1 MDRYTARINLHGTT
15 QRERMV
21 NRTKANLQNK
31 VVDSLSYKTIK
42 LNGIETQLVINEGT
56 QPYYKEFESMP
67 GQEINIGDYIEWAN
81 SWWLVTTCDYD
92 DELYRN
98 GKLQQCNYLL
108 KWQNELGEII
118 ERQAVVLSAS
128 KYNDGLA
135 ESNVISLGSDKL
147 SINIPL
153 DAEALKLKKSMAKKF
168 FIDNNKE
175 DPTAYLLANTGN
187 VADTYNG
194 HGITHWIV
202 EECAY
207 TASEDDLKY
216 GVCDY
221 ISPTTPPEEDDGGK
235 NLFDVSQYTSLV
247 RYDGVDI
254 TSGHLTIEGSLI
266 YNNYD
271 YYNGGSWLTAQA
283 PLELPIGT
291 YTLSGKCKNLT
302 LGKNIFCGVR
312 FADNTSSRARTSVSD
327 YNDGWFVFSYTF
339 SVSNSTPIIGFYLQ
353 DDGGKE
359 STNICF
365 TDIQLEL
372 GNVATEYEPYKGGNK
387 TTILSNTITG
397 TISGRTDLKLGYQ
410 RTYTASLV
418 DEDGNTV
425 EWSDEFSW
433 NIVGDIEVGLTE
445 NNGTVTLLVDDEDLV
460 DEMFKLTLCHGD
472 KILDEI
478 VITIVS
484 PF

>member
-221 ISPTTPPEEDDGGK
+221 ISPTTPPEEDD
-235 NLFDVSQYTSLV
+235 
-247 RYDGVDI
+247 
-254 TSGHLTIEGSLI
+254 
-266 YNNYD
+266 
-271 YYNGGSWLTAQA
+271 
-283 PLELPIGT
+283 
-291 YTLSGKCKNLT
+291 
-302 LGKNIFCGVR
+302 
-312 FADNTSSRARTSVSD
+312 
-327 YNDGWFVFSYTF
+327 
-339 SVSNSTPIIGFYLQ
+339 
-353 DDGGKE
+353 
-359 STNICF
+359 
-365 TDIQLEL
+365 
-372 GNVATEYEPYKGGNK
+372 K
-387 TTILSNTITG
+387 TTILSSTITG
-397 TISGRTDLKLGYQ
+397 TISGNKNLKVGFA
-410 RTYTASLV
+410 RTYTANLV
-418 DEDGNTV
+418 DEDGNAV
-425 EWSDEFSW
+425 EWSDEFKW
-433 NIVGDIEVGLTE
+433 NIVGDIEVDLTE
-445 NNGTVTLLVDDEDLV
+445 NGNQVELFVDDEDLV
-460 DEMFKLTLCHGD
+460 DEKFKLALCHED
-472 KILDEI
+472 RMLDEI
-478 VITIVS
+478 VMTIVS

>member
-42 LNGIETQLVINEGT
+42 LNGVETQLAINEGT
-56 QPYYKEFESMP
+56 QSYYKEFESMP

-221 ISPTTPPEEDDGGK
+221 ISPTTPPEEDD
-235 NLFDVSQYTSLV
+235 
-247 RYDGVDI
+247 
-254 TSGHLTIEGSLI
+254 
-266 YNNYD
+266 
-271 YYNGGSWLTAQA
+271 
-283 PLELPIGT
+283 
-291 YTLSGKCKNLT
+291 
-302 LGKNIFCGVR
+302 
-312 FADNTSSRARTSVSD
+312 
-327 YNDGWFVFSYTF
+327 
-339 SVSNSTPIIGFYLQ
+339 
-353 DDGGKE
+353 
-359 STNICF
+359 
-365 TDIQLEL
+365 
-372 GNVATEYEPYKGGNK
+372 K
-387 TTILSNTITG
+387 TTILSGAITG
-397 TISGRTDLKLGYQ
+397 TISGNKNLKAGFV
-410 RTYTASLV
+410 RTYTANLV
-418 DEDGNTV
+418 DEDGNAV
-425 EWSDEFSW
+425 EWSDEFKW
-433 NIVGDIEVGLTE
+433 NIVGDIEADLTE
-445 NNGTVTLLVDDEDLV
+445 NGNQIELLVEDEGLI
-460 DEMFKLTLCHGD
+460 DETCVLQVVETEDNSVITEITLTLIGA
-472 KILDEI
+472 
-478 VITIVS
+478 
-484 PF
+484 F

>member
-42 LNGIETQLVINEGT
+42 LNGIKTQLVINEGT

-153 DAEALKLKKSMAKKF
+153 DTEALKLKKSMAKKF

-221 ISPTTPPEEDDGGK
+221 ISPTTPPENDD
-235 NLFDVSQYTSLV
+235 
-247 RYDGVDI
+247 
-254 TSGHLTIEGSLI
+254 
-266 YNNYD
+266 
-271 YYNGGSWLTAQA
+271 
-283 PLELPIGT
+283 
-291 YTLSGKCKNLT
+291 
-302 LGKNIFCGVR
+302 
-312 FADNTSSRARTSVSD
+312 
-327 YNDGWFVFSYTF
+327 
-339 SVSNSTPIIGFYLQ
+339 
-353 DDGGKE
+353 
-359 STNICF
+359 
-365 TDIQLEL
+365 
-372 GNVATEYEPYKGGNK
+372 K
-387 TTILSNTITG
+387 TTILSGAITG
-397 TISGRTDLKLGYQ
+397 TISGNKNLKVGFG
-410 RTYTASLV
+410 RIYTANLV
-418 DEDGNTV
+418 DEDGNII
-425 EWSDEFSW
+425 EWSDEFKW
-433 NIVGDIEVGLTE
+433 NIVGDIKVSLTE
-445 NNGTVTLLVDDEDLV
+445 NGNQVELLVDDEELV
-460 DEMFKLTLCHGD
+460 DSTFFLQILNGD
-472 KILDEI
+472 SVVTQVEI
-478 VITIVS
+478 TVVGT
-484 PF
+484 F

>member
-56 QPYYKEFESMP
+56 QPYYKEFESIP

-221 ISPTTPPEEDDGGK
+221 ISPTTPEEDD
-235 NLFDVSQYTSLV
+235 
-247 RYDGVDI
+247 
-254 TSGHLTIEGSLI
+254 
-266 YNNYD
+266 
-271 YYNGGSWLTAQA
+271 
-283 PLELPIGT
+283 
-291 YTLSGKCKNLT
+291 
-302 LGKNIFCGVR
+302 
-312 FADNTSSRARTSVSD
+312 
-327 YNDGWFVFSYTF
+327 
-339 SVSNSTPIIGFYLQ
+339 
-353 DDGGKE
+353 
-359 STNICF
+359 
-365 TDIQLEL
+365 
-372 GNVATEYEPYKGGNK
+372 K

-397 TISGRTDLKLGYQ
+397 TISGNKTLKIGFE
-410 RTYTASLV
+410 RTYTANLV
-418 DEDGNTV
+418 DEGDNTV
-425 EWSDEFSW
+425 EWSDDFSW
-433 NIVGDIEVGLTE
+433 VYPTQFDVVKSINGNKISLYTESDILMDTSFDLS
-445 NNGTVTLLVDDEDLV
+445 VTY
-460 DEMFKLTLCHGD
+460 KG
-472 KILDEI
+472 I
-478 VITIVS
+478 VISTIKIKIS
-484 PF
+484 SGL

>member
-118 ERQAVVLSAS
+118 ERHAVILSAS

-221 ISPTTPPEEDDGGK
+221 IPPTTPPEEDD
-235 NLFDVSQYTSLV
+235 
-247 RYDGVDI
+247 
-254 TSGHLTIEGSLI
+254 
-266 YNNYD
+266 
-271 YYNGGSWLTAQA
+271 
-283 PLELPIGT
+283 
-291 YTLSGKCKNLT
+291 
-302 LGKNIFCGVR
+302 
-312 FADNTSSRARTSVSD
+312 
-327 YNDGWFVFSYTF
+327 
-339 SVSNSTPIIGFYLQ
+339 
-353 DDGGKE
+353 
-359 STNICF
+359 
-365 TDIQLEL
+365 
-372 GNVATEYEPYKGGNK
+372 K
-387 TTILSNTITG
+387 TTILSSTITG
-397 TISGRTDLKLGYQ
+397 TISGNKNLKVGFA
-410 RTYTASLV
+410 RTYTANLV
-418 DEDGNTV
+418 DEDGNAV
-425 EWSDEFSW
+425 EWSDEFKW
-433 NIVGDIEVGLTE
+433 NIVSDFEVSLTE
-445 NNGTVTLLVDDEDLV
+445 NGNQVELLVNDEDLV
-460 DEMFKLTLCHGD
+460 DSTFFLQLLNGD
-472 KILDEI
+472 S
-478 VITIVS
+478 VITQIEITVVGI
-484 PF
+484 F

>member
-1 MDRYTARINLHGTT
+1 MDRYTARINLHGIT

-31 VVDSLSYKTIK
+31 VVDSLSYKAIK

-81 SWWLVTTCDYD
+81 SWWLVTTCDFD

-221 ISPTTPPEEDDGGK
+221 ISPTTPPEEDD
-235 NLFDVSQYTSLV
+235 
-247 RYDGVDI
+247 
-254 TSGHLTIEGSLI
+254 
-266 YNNYD
+266 
-271 YYNGGSWLTAQA
+271 
-283 PLELPIGT
+283 
-291 YTLSGKCKNLT
+291 
-302 LGKNIFCGVR
+302 
-312 FADNTSSRARTSVSD
+312 
-327 YNDGWFVFSYTF
+327 
-339 SVSNSTPIIGFYLQ
+339 
-353 DDGGKE
+353 
-359 STNICF
+359 
-365 TDIQLEL
+365 
-372 GNVATEYEPYKGGNK
+372 K
-387 TTILSNTITG
+387 TTILSGTITG
-397 TISGRTDLKLGYQ
+397 TISGNKNLKVGFS
-410 RTYTASLV
+410 RTYTANLV
-418 DEDGNTV
+418 DEDGNAI
-425 EWSDEFSW
+425 EWSDEFKW
-433 NIVGDIEVGLTE
+433 NIADDIEVSLTE
-445 NNGTVTLLVDDEDLV
+445 NGNQVNLLVDDEDLV
-460 DEMFKLTLCHGD
+460 DSTFFLQ
-472 KILDEI
+472 ILNNDS
-478 VITIVS
+478 VITQVEITVVGT
-484 PF
+484 F

>member
-42 LNGIETQLVINEGT
+42 LNGIETQLIINEGT

-81 SWWLVTTCDYD
+81 SWWLVTACDYD

-118 ERQAVVLSAS
+118 ERHAVVLSAS

-147 SINIPL
+147 SINISL

-187 VADTYNG
+187 VTDTYNG

-207 TASEDDLKY
+207 TASEDDLRY

-221 ISPTTPPEEDDGGK
+221 ISPITPPEEDD
-235 NLFDVSQYTSLV
+235 
-247 RYDGVDI
+247 
-254 TSGHLTIEGSLI
+254 
-266 YNNYD
+266 
-271 YYNGGSWLTAQA
+271 
-283 PLELPIGT
+283 
-291 YTLSGKCKNLT
+291 
-302 LGKNIFCGVR
+302 
-312 FADNTSSRARTSVSD
+312 
-327 YNDGWFVFSYTF
+327 
-339 SVSNSTPIIGFYLQ
+339 
-353 DDGGKE
+353 
-359 STNICF
+359 
-365 TDIQLEL
+365 
-372 GNVATEYEPYKGGNK
+372 K
-387 TTILSNTITG
+387 TTILSGTITG
-397 TISGRTDLKLGYQ
+397 TISGNKNLKVGFA
-410 RTYTASLV
+410 RTYTANLV
-418 DEDGNTV
+418 DENGNAV
-425 EWSDEFSW
+425 EWSDEFKW
-433 NIVGDIEVGLTE
+433 NIVGAIKIGLTE
-445 NNGTVTLLVDDEDLV
+445 NGNQAELLVDNEDLV
-460 DEMFKLTLCHGD
+460 DSIFFLQILNGD
-472 KILDEI
+472 S
-478 VITIVS
+478 VITRVEITVVGT
-484 PF
+484 F

>member
-118 ERQAVVLSAS
+118 ERHAVILSAS

-221 ISPTTPPEEDDGGK
+221 ISPTTPPEEDD
-235 NLFDVSQYTSLV
+235 
-247 RYDGVDI
+247 
-254 TSGHLTIEGSLI
+254 
-266 YNNYD
+266 
-271 YYNGGSWLTAQA
+271 
-283 PLELPIGT
+283 
-291 YTLSGKCKNLT
+291 
-302 LGKNIFCGVR
+302 
-312 FADNTSSRARTSVSD
+312 
-327 YNDGWFVFSYTF
+327 
-339 SVSNSTPIIGFYLQ
+339 
-353 DDGGKE
+353 
-359 STNICF
+359 
-365 TDIQLEL
+365 
-372 GNVATEYEPYKGGNK
+372 K
-387 TTILSNTITG
+387 TTILSSTITG
-397 TISGRTDLKLGYQ
+397 TISGNKNLKVGFA
-410 RTYTASLV
+410 RTYTANLV
-418 DEDGNTV
+418 DEDGNAV
-425 EWSDEFSW
+425 EWSDEFKW
-433 NIVGDIEVGLTE
+433 NIVGDIEVDLTE
-445 NNGTVTLLVDDEDLV
+445 NGNQVELFVDDEDLV
-460 DEMFKLTLCHGD
+460 DEKFKLALCHED
-472 KILDEI
+472 RMLDEI
-478 VITIVS
+478 VMTIVS

>member
-15 QRERMV
+15 QRERIV

-98 GKLQQCNYLL
+98 GKLHQCNYLL

-118 ERQAVVLSAS
+118 ERQAVILSAS

-153 DAEALKLKKSMAKKF
+153 DSEALKLKKSMGKKF
-168 FIDNNKE
+168 FVDNNKE

-207 TASEDDLKY
+207 TASKDDLKY

-221 ISPTTPPEEDDGGK
+221 ISPTTPPENDD
-235 NLFDVSQYTSLV
+235 
-247 RYDGVDI
+247 
-254 TSGHLTIEGSLI
+254 E
-266 YNNYD
+266 
-271 YYNGGSWLTAQA
+271 
-283 PLELPIGT
+283 
-291 YTLSGKCKNLT
+291 
-302 LGKNIFCGVR
+302 
-312 FADNTSSRARTSVSD
+312 
-327 YNDGWFVFSYTF
+327 
-339 SVSNSTPIIGFYLQ
+339 
-353 DDGGKE
+353 
-359 STNICF
+359 
-365 TDIQLEL
+365 
-372 GNVATEYEPYKGGNK
+372 
-387 TTILSNTITG
+387 TTILNGTITG
-397 TISGRTDLKLGYQ
+397 TISGNKNLKVGFA
-410 RTYTASLV
+410 RTYIANLV
-418 DEDGNTV
+418 DKEGNVV

-433 NIVGDIEVGLTE
+433 NTVSDFEVGLTE
-445 NNGTVTLLVDDEDLV
+445 NGNQIELLVDDEDLV
-460 DEMFKLTLCHGD
+460 DSTFFLQLLNGD
-472 KILDEI
+472 S
-478 VITIVS
+478 VITQVEITVVGT
-484 PF
+484 F

>member
-15 QRERMV
+15 QRERMI
-21 NRTKANLQNK
+21 NRTKANLNSK
-31 VVDSLSYKTIK
+31 IPSSLSYKPNIK
-42 LNGIETQLVINEGT
+42 INGEDAYLVINEGT
-56 QPYYKEFESMP
+56 KPYYKKFESMP
-67 GQEINIGDYIEWAN
+67 GQEINIGDYVEWAN

-98 GKLQQCNYLL
+98 GELKQCNYLL

-175 DPTAYLLANTGN
+175 DPTVYLLANTGN
-187 VADTYNG
+187 VTDTYNG

-221 ISPTTPPEEDDGGK
+221 ISPTTTPEEDD
-235 NLFDVSQYTSLV
+235 
-247 RYDGVDI
+247 
-254 TSGHLTIEGSLI
+254 
-266 YNNYD
+266 
-271 YYNGGSWLTAQA
+271 
-283 PLELPIGT
+283 
-291 YTLSGKCKNLT
+291 
-302 LGKNIFCGVR
+302 
-312 FADNTSSRARTSVSD
+312 
-327 YNDGWFVFSYTF
+327 
-339 SVSNSTPIIGFYLQ
+339 
-353 DDGGKE
+353 
-359 STNICF
+359 
-365 TDIQLEL
+365 
-372 GNVATEYEPYKGGNK
+372 K
-387 TTILSNTITG
+387 TTILSGTITG
-397 TISGRTDLKLGYQ
+397 TISGNKNLKVGFA
-410 RTYTASLV
+410 RTYTTNLA

-425 EWSDEFSW
+425 EWSNEFSW

-445 NNGTVTLLVDDEDLV
+445 NGNQIELLVEDEDLI
-460 DEMFKLTLCHGD
+460 DETCVLQVVETED
-472 KILDEI
+472 NS
-478 VITIVS
+478 VITEITLTVIGA
-484 PF
+484 F

>member
-1 MDRYTARINLHGTT
+1 MGHWETYNNRISINGSTT
-15 QRERMV
+15 RERRV
-21 NRTKANLQNK
+21 NEFKEKIVRK
-31 VVDSLSYKTIK
+31 VVDSHSYKNIL

-98 GKLQQCNYLL
+98 GKLHQCNYLL
-108 KWQNELGEII
+108 KWQNELGEVI
-118 ERQAVVLSAS
+118 ERHAVILSAS

-216 GVCDY
+216 GVCGY
-221 ISPTTPPEEDDGGK
+221 ISPTTPPE
-235 NLFDVSQYTSLV
+235 
-247 RYDGVDI
+247 
-254 TSGHLTIEGSLI
+254 
-266 YNNYD
+266 
-271 YYNGGSWLTAQA
+271 
-283 PLELPIGT
+283 
-291 YTLSGKCKNLT
+291 
-302 LGKNIFCGVR
+302 
-312 FADNTSSRARTSVSD
+312 DND
-327 YNDGWFVFSYTF
+327 
-339 SVSNSTPIIGFYLQ
+339 
-353 DDGGKE
+353 
-359 STNICF
+359 
-365 TDIQLEL
+365 
-372 GNVATEYEPYKGGNK
+372 K
-387 TTILSNTITG
+387 TTILSG
-397 TISGRTDLKLGYQ
+397 TISGTISGNKSLKVGFA
-410 RTYTASLV
+410 RTYTANLV

-425 EWSDEFSW
+425 EWSDEFKW
-433 NIVGDIEVGLTE
+433 NIVGDIEVSLTE
-445 NNGTVTLLVDDEDLV
+445 NGNKVELLVEDEDLV
-460 DEMFKLTLCHGD
+460 DSTFFLQILNGD
-472 KILDEI
+472 S
-478 VITIVS
+478 VITQIEITVVGT
-484 PF
+484 F

>member
-98 GKLQQCNYLL
+98 GKLHQCNYLL

-118 ERQAVVLSAS
+118 ERHAVILNAS

-221 ISPTTPPEEDDGGK
+221 ISPTTPPEEDD
-235 NLFDVSQYTSLV
+235 
-247 RYDGVDI
+247 
-254 TSGHLTIEGSLI
+254 
-266 YNNYD
+266 
-271 YYNGGSWLTAQA
+271 
-283 PLELPIGT
+283 
-291 YTLSGKCKNLT
+291 
-302 LGKNIFCGVR
+302 
-312 FADNTSSRARTSVSD
+312 
-327 YNDGWFVFSYTF
+327 
-339 SVSNSTPIIGFYLQ
+339 
-353 DDGGKE
+353 
-359 STNICF
+359 
-365 TDIQLEL
+365 
-372 GNVATEYEPYKGGNK
+372 K
-387 TTILSNTITG
+387 TTISSGTITG
-397 TISGRTDLKLGYQ
+397 TISGNKNLKVGFA
-410 RTYTASLV
+410 RTYIANLV
-418 DEDGNTV
+418 DEDGNAV
-425 EWSDEFSW
+425 EWSNEFSW
-433 NIVGDIEVGLTE
+433 NIMGDFEVGLTE
-445 NNGTVTLLVDDEDLV
+445 NGGTVTLLVDDEDLV
-460 DEMFKLTLCHGD
+460 DEMFKLILCQGD

-478 VITIVS
+478 VVTIVS

>member
-1 MDRYTARINLHGTT
+1 MGHWETYNNRISINGSTT
-15 QRERMV
+15 RERRV
-21 NRTKANLQNK
+21 NEFKDKIVRK
-31 VVDSLSYKTIK
+31 VLDSPSYKNIL

-221 ISPTTPPEEDDGGK
+221 ISPTAPEED
-235 NLFDVSQYTSLV
+235 
-247 RYDGVDI
+247 
-254 TSGHLTIEGSLI
+254 
-266 YNNYD
+266 
-271 YYNGGSWLTAQA
+271 
-283 PLELPIGT
+283 
-291 YTLSGKCKNLT
+291 
-302 LGKNIFCGVR
+302 
-312 FADNTSSRARTSVSD
+312 
-327 YNDGWFVFSYTF
+327 
-339 SVSNSTPIIGFYLQ
+339 
-353 DDGGKE
+353 
-359 STNICF
+359 
-365 TDIQLEL
+365 
-372 GNVATEYEPYKGGNK
+372 NK
-387 TTILSNTITG
+387 TTIPSGTITG
-397 TISGRTDLKLGYQ
+397 TISGNKSLKVGFA
-410 RTYTASLV
+410 RTYTANLV

-425 EWSDEFSW
+425 EWSDGFSW
-433 NIVGDIEVGLTE
+433 NIVGDLEVGLTE
-445 NNGTVTLLVDDEDLV
+445 NGGTVTLLVDDEDLV

>member
-1 MDRYTARINLHGTT
+1 MGHWETYNNRISINGSTT
-15 QRERMV
+15 RERRV
-21 NRTKANLQNK
+21 NEFKDKIVRK
-31 VVDSLSYKTIK
+31 VLDSPSYKNIL
-42 LNGIETQLVINEGT
+42 LNGVETQLVINEGT

-98 GKLQQCNYLL
+98 GKLHQCNYLL

-118 ERQAVVLSAS
+118 ERHAVILSAS

-221 ISPTTPPEEDDGGK
+221 ISPTTPPEEDD
-235 NLFDVSQYTSLV
+235 
-247 RYDGVDI
+247 
-254 TSGHLTIEGSLI
+254 E
-266 YNNYD
+266 
-271 YYNGGSWLTAQA
+271 
-283 PLELPIGT
+283 
-291 YTLSGKCKNLT
+291 
-302 LGKNIFCGVR
+302 
-312 FADNTSSRARTSVSD
+312 
-327 YNDGWFVFSYTF
+327 
-339 SVSNSTPIIGFYLQ
+339 
-353 DDGGKE
+353 
-359 STNICF
+359 
-365 TDIQLEL
+365 
-372 GNVATEYEPYKGGNK
+372 
-387 TTILSNTITG
+387 TTISSGTTTG
-397 TISGRTDLKLGYQ
+397 TISGNKSLKVGFA
-410 RTYTASLV
+410 RTYIANLA

-425 EWSDEFSW
+425 EWSDEFKW
-433 NIVGDIEVGLTE
+433 NVVCDIDVSFAENGNEVE
-445 NNGTVTLLVDDEDLV
+445 LLVDDEDLV
-460 DEMFKLTLCHGD
+460 SEMFKLTLCQD
-472 KILDEI
+472 YKILDEI
-478 VITIVS
+478 VVAIVS

>member
-1 MDRYTARINLHGTT
+1 MGHWETYNNRISINGSTT
-15 QRERMV
+15 RERRV
-21 NRTKANLQNK
+21 NEFKDKIVRK
-31 VVDSLSYKTIK
+31 VLDSPSYKNVK

-98 GKLQQCNYLL
+98 GKLHQCNYLL

-118 ERQAVVLSAS
+118 ERHAVILSAS

-221 ISPTTPPEEDDGGK
+221 ISPTTPPEEDD
-235 NLFDVSQYTSLV
+235 
-247 RYDGVDI
+247 
-254 TSGHLTIEGSLI
+254 
-266 YNNYD
+266 
-271 YYNGGSWLTAQA
+271 
-283 PLELPIGT
+283 
-291 YTLSGKCKNLT
+291 
-302 LGKNIFCGVR
+302 
-312 FADNTSSRARTSVSD
+312 
-327 YNDGWFVFSYTF
+327 
-339 SVSNSTPIIGFYLQ
+339 
-353 DDGGKE
+353 
-359 STNICF
+359 
-365 TDIQLEL
+365 
-372 GNVATEYEPYKGGNK
+372 K
-387 TTILSNTITG
+387 TTILSAKIVGNTN
-397 TISGRTDLKLGYQ
+397 LKIGFE
-410 RTYTASLV
+410 RTYVASIIDKSGNAVEWDDAYSWNVVSFVDVDFKTDRNKIKILVENDDFV
-418 DEDGNTV
+418 DEKLKIQV
-425 EWSDEFSW
+425 LYDEMPIGEMVV
-433 NIVGDIEVGLTE
+433 NIVGMI
-445 NNGTVTLLVDDEDLV
+445 
-460 DEMFKLTLCHGD
+460 
-472 KILDEI
+472 
-478 VITIVS
+478 
-484 PF
+484 

>member
-42 LNGIETQLVINEGT
+42 LNGIEAQMVINEGT
-56 QPYYKEFESMP
+56 QPYYKEFESTP

-118 ERQAVVLSAS
+118 ERHAVILSAS

-221 ISPTTPPEEDDGGK
+221 VSPTAPPEEDD
-235 NLFDVSQYTSLV
+235 
-247 RYDGVDI
+247 
-254 TSGHLTIEGSLI
+254 
-266 YNNYD
+266 
-271 YYNGGSWLTAQA
+271 
-283 PLELPIGT
+283 
-291 YTLSGKCKNLT
+291 
-302 LGKNIFCGVR
+302 
-312 FADNTSSRARTSVSD
+312 
-327 YNDGWFVFSYTF
+327 
-339 SVSNSTPIIGFYLQ
+339 
-353 DDGGKE
+353 
-359 STNICF
+359 
-365 TDIQLEL
+365 
-372 GNVATEYEPYKGGNK
+372 K
-387 TTILSNTITG
+387 TTILSGAITG
-397 TISGRTDLKLGYQ
+397 TISGNKNLKVGFA
-410 RTYTASLV
+410 RTYTANLV

-425 EWSDEFSW
+425 EWSDGFKW
-433 NIVGDIEVGLTE
+433 DIVSDFEVSLTE
-445 NNGTVTLLVDDEDLV
+445 NGNQIELLVDDEDLI
-460 DEMFKLTLCHGD
+460 DETFVLAVNYGD
-472 KILDEI
+472 KVICDLS
-478 VITIVS
+478 ITITS
-484 PF
+484 AF

>member
-21 NRTKANLQNK
+21 NRAKANLQNK

-221 ISPTTPPEEDDGGK
+221 ISPATPPENDD
-235 NLFDVSQYTSLV
+235 
-247 RYDGVDI
+247 
-254 TSGHLTIEGSLI
+254 
-266 YNNYD
+266 
-271 YYNGGSWLTAQA
+271 
-283 PLELPIGT
+283 
-291 YTLSGKCKNLT
+291 
-302 LGKNIFCGVR
+302 
-312 FADNTSSRARTSVSD
+312 
-327 YNDGWFVFSYTF
+327 
-339 SVSNSTPIIGFYLQ
+339 
-353 DDGGKE
+353 
-359 STNICF
+359 
-365 TDIQLEL
+365 
-372 GNVATEYEPYKGGNK
+372 K
-387 TTILSNTITG
+387 TTISRGSITG
-397 TISGRTDLKLGYQ
+397 RISGNKNLKVGFE
-410 RTYTASLV
+410 RTYTANLTNENG
-418 DEDGNTV
+418 DKI
-425 EWSDEFSW
+425 EWSDRFSW
-433 NIVGDIEVGLTE
+433 NIISFVDVGVKTNGDTIKIIVE
-445 NNGTVTLLVDDEDLV
+445 NDDFV
-460 DEMFKLTLCHGD
+460 DEKL
-472 KILDEI
+472 KIQVIYDNSPIGEMVVDI
-478 VITIVS
+478 VGII
-484 PF
+484 

>member
-42 LNGIETQLVINEGT
+42 LNGIEAQLVINEGT

-221 ISPTTPPEEDDGGK
+221 ISPTTPPEED
-235 NLFDVSQYTSLV
+235 
-247 RYDGVDI
+247 
-254 TSGHLTIEGSLI
+254 E
-266 YNNYD
+266 
-271 YYNGGSWLTAQA
+271 
-283 PLELPIGT
+283 
-291 YTLSGKCKNLT
+291 
-302 LGKNIFCGVR
+302 
-312 FADNTSSRARTSVSD
+312 
-327 YNDGWFVFSYTF
+327 
-339 SVSNSTPIIGFYLQ
+339 
-353 DDGGKE
+353 
-359 STNICF
+359 
-365 TDIQLEL
+365 
-372 GNVATEYEPYKGGNK
+372 K
-387 TTILSNTITG
+387 TTILTAKIECNTN
-397 TISGRTDLKLGYQ
+397 LKIGFE
-410 RTYTASLV
+410 RTYIANIIDKNGNAVEWDDTYSWNVVSFIDLGFKTDGNKIKILVENEDFV
-418 DEDGNTV
+418 DEKFKIQVIYDKIPIGEMV
-425 EWSDEFSW
+425 I
-433 NIVGDIEVGLTE
+433 NIVGI
-445 NNGTVTLLVDDEDLV
+445 
-460 DEMFKLTLCHGD
+460 
-472 KILDEI
+472 I
-478 VITIVS
+478 
-484 PF
+484 

>member
-31 VVDSLSYKTIK
+31 VVDNLSYKTIK

-216 GVCDY
+216 GVCGY
-221 ISPTTPPEEDDGGK
+221 ISPTTPPEEDD
-235 NLFDVSQYTSLV
+235 
-247 RYDGVDI
+247 
-254 TSGHLTIEGSLI
+254 E
-266 YNNYD
+266 
-271 YYNGGSWLTAQA
+271 
-283 PLELPIGT
+283 
-291 YTLSGKCKNLT
+291 
-302 LGKNIFCGVR
+302 
-312 FADNTSSRARTSVSD
+312 
-327 YNDGWFVFSYTF
+327 
-339 SVSNSTPIIGFYLQ
+339 
-353 DDGGKE
+353 
-359 STNICF
+359 
-365 TDIQLEL
+365 
-372 GNVATEYEPYKGGNK
+372 
-387 TTILSNTITG
+387 TTILSSAITG
-397 TISGRTDLKLGYQ
+397 AISGNKSLKVGFE
-410 RTYTASLV
+410 RTYTANLI

-425 EWSDEFSW
+425 EWSDDFSW
-433 NIVGDIEVGLTE
+433 NIADDIEVDSSIDG
-445 NNGTVTLLVDDEDLV
+445 NKITLMVEDEDYIDSIFGLQV
-460 DEMFKLTLCHGD
+460 
-472 KILDEI
+472 LDNDGQ
-478 VITIVS
+478 VITQIEIAVVGM
-484 PF
+484 F

>member
-118 ERQAVVLSAS
+118 ERQAVILSAS

-135 ESNVISLGSDKL
+135 ETNVISLGSDKL

-153 DAEALKLKKSMAKKF
+153 DAEALKLKKSMAQKF

-221 ISPTTPPEEDDGGK
+221 VSPTTPPEEDD
-235 NLFDVSQYTSLV
+235 
-247 RYDGVDI
+247 
-254 TSGHLTIEGSLI
+254 
-266 YNNYD
+266 
-271 YYNGGSWLTAQA
+271 
-283 PLELPIGT
+283 
-291 YTLSGKCKNLT
+291 
-302 LGKNIFCGVR
+302 
-312 FADNTSSRARTSVSD
+312 
-327 YNDGWFVFSYTF
+327 
-339 SVSNSTPIIGFYLQ
+339 
-353 DDGGKE
+353 
-359 STNICF
+359 
-365 TDIQLEL
+365 
-372 GNVATEYEPYKGGNK
+372 K

-397 TISGRTDLKLGYQ
+397 TISGNKTLKVGFE

-418 DEDGNTV
+418 DEDGNVV
-425 EWSDEFSW
+425 EWSDEFNW
-433 NIVGDIEVGLTE
+433 NIVSDFEVGLTDNGGSIDLLVE
-445 NNGTVTLLVDDEDLV
+445 DEDCIDSTFYLQVLNNGIVVTQ
-460 DEMFKLTLCHGD
+460 
-472 KILDEI
+472 IEI
-478 VITIVS
+478 AVVGI
-484 PF
+484 F

>member
-42 LNGIETQLVINEGT
+42 LNGVETQLIINEGT

-221 ISPTTPPEEDDGGK
+221 ISPTTPEEDD
-235 NLFDVSQYTSLV
+235 
-247 RYDGVDI
+247 
-254 TSGHLTIEGSLI
+254 
-266 YNNYD
+266 
-271 YYNGGSWLTAQA
+271 
-283 PLELPIGT
+283 
-291 YTLSGKCKNLT
+291 
-302 LGKNIFCGVR
+302 
-312 FADNTSSRARTSVSD
+312 
-327 YNDGWFVFSYTF
+327 
-339 SVSNSTPIIGFYLQ
+339 
-353 DDGGKE
+353 
-359 STNICF
+359 
-365 TDIQLEL
+365 
-372 GNVATEYEPYKGGNK
+372 K
-387 TTILSNTITG
+387 TTFLSSTIPG
-397 TISGRTDLKLGYQ
+397 TISGNKYLKVGFA
-410 RTYTASLV
+410 RTYTANLV
-418 DEDGNTV
+418 DEDSNIV

-433 NIVGDIEVGLTE
+433 NIVGDIEVGLVE
-445 NNGTVTLLVDDEDLV
+445 DGSQIELLVDDEDLV
-460 DEMFKLTLCHGD
+460 DSTFFLQ
-472 KILDEI
+472 ILNGNS
-478 VITIVS
+478 VITQVEITVVGI
-484 PF
+484 F

>member
-42 LNGIETQLVINEGT
+42 LNGVETQLIINEGT
-56 QPYYKEFESMP
+56 QPYYKEFESIP

-118 ERQAVVLSAS
+118 ERHAVILSAS

-221 ISPTTPPEEDDGGK
+221 VSPTTPPEEDD
-235 NLFDVSQYTSLV
+235 
-247 RYDGVDI
+247 
-254 TSGHLTIEGSLI
+254 
-266 YNNYD
+266 
-271 YYNGGSWLTAQA
+271 
-283 PLELPIGT
+283 
-291 YTLSGKCKNLT
+291 
-302 LGKNIFCGVR
+302 
-312 FADNTSSRARTSVSD
+312 
-327 YNDGWFVFSYTF
+327 
-339 SVSNSTPIIGFYLQ
+339 
-353 DDGGKE
+353 
-359 STNICF
+359 
-365 TDIQLEL
+365 
-372 GNVATEYEPYKGGNK
+372 K
-387 TTILSNTITG
+387 TTILSNNITG
-397 TISGRTDLKLGYQ
+397 TISGNKNLKVGFS
-410 RTYTASLV
+410 RTYTANLV
-418 DEDGNTV
+418 NEDENAV
-425 EWSDEFSW
+425 EWSDEFKW
-433 NIVGDIEVGLTE
+433 NIVCDFEVSLTE
-445 NNGTVTLLVDDEDLV
+445 SGNQVELLVDDEDLV
-460 DEMFKLTLCHGD
+460 DEMFKLTLHHGE

>member
-42 LNGIETQLVINEGT
+42 LNGVETQLIINEGT
-56 QPYYKEFESMP
+56 QPYYKEFESIP

-221 ISPTTPPEEDDGGK
+221 ISPTTPEEDD
-235 NLFDVSQYTSLV
+235 
-247 RYDGVDI
+247 
-254 TSGHLTIEGSLI
+254 
-266 YNNYD
+266 
-271 YYNGGSWLTAQA
+271 
-283 PLELPIGT
+283 
-291 YTLSGKCKNLT
+291 
-302 LGKNIFCGVR
+302 
-312 FADNTSSRARTSVSD
+312 
-327 YNDGWFVFSYTF
+327 
-339 SVSNSTPIIGFYLQ
+339 
-353 DDGGKE
+353 
-359 STNICF
+359 
-365 TDIQLEL
+365 
-372 GNVATEYEPYKGGNK
+372 K
-387 TTILSNTITG
+387 TTILSGTITG
-397 TISGRTDLKLGYQ
+397 TISGNKNLKVGFS
-410 RTYTASLV
+410 RTYTANLV
-418 DEDGNTV
+418 DEDGNAV
-425 EWSDEFSW
+425 EWSDEFKW
-433 NIVGDIEVGLTE
+433 NIVGDIEVSLTE
-445 NNGTVTLLVDDEDLV
+445 NNGTATLLVDDEDLV

>member
-1 MDRYTARINLHGTT
+1 MDRYTARINLYGTT

-118 ERQAVVLSAS
+118 ERHAVILSAS

-216 GVCDY
+216 GVCGY
-221 ISPTTPPEEDDGGK
+221 ISPTTPPEEDD
-235 NLFDVSQYTSLV
+235 
-247 RYDGVDI
+247 
-254 TSGHLTIEGSLI
+254 
-266 YNNYD
+266 
-271 YYNGGSWLTAQA
+271 
-283 PLELPIGT
+283 
-291 YTLSGKCKNLT
+291 
-302 LGKNIFCGVR
+302 
-312 FADNTSSRARTSVSD
+312 
-327 YNDGWFVFSYTF
+327 
-339 SVSNSTPIIGFYLQ
+339 
-353 DDGGKE
+353 
-359 STNICF
+359 
-365 TDIQLEL
+365 
-372 GNVATEYEPYKGGNK
+372 K
-387 TTILSNTITG
+387 TTILSNNITG
-397 TISGRTDLKLGYQ
+397 TIQGNKALKVGFE
-410 RTYTASLV
+410 RTYTANLV
-418 DEDGNTV
+418 DEDGNVV
-425 EWSDEFSW
+425 EWSDDFSW
-433 NIVGDIEVGLTE
+433 NIVSDFEVVSSVDG
-445 NNGTVTLLVDDEDLV
+445 GKITLMVEDEDLV
-460 DEMFKLTLCHGD
+460 EEKFKLEILHGD
-472 KILDEI
+472 RMICDL
-478 VITIVS
+478 VITIAS
-484 PF
+484 AF

>member
-31 VVDSLSYKTIK
+31 IPGNLSYKPNIK
-42 LNGIETQLVINEGT
+42 LNGEDAYLVINEGT

-118 ERQAVVLSAS
+118 ERHAVILSAS

-194 HGITHWIV
+194 YGITHWIV

-221 ISPTTPPEEDDGGK
+221 ISLTTPPEEDD
-235 NLFDVSQYTSLV
+235 
-247 RYDGVDI
+247 
-254 TSGHLTIEGSLI
+254 E
-266 YNNYD
+266 
-271 YYNGGSWLTAQA
+271 
-283 PLELPIGT
+283 
-291 YTLSGKCKNLT
+291 
-302 LGKNIFCGVR
+302 
-312 FADNTSSRARTSVSD
+312 
-327 YNDGWFVFSYTF
+327 
-339 SVSNSTPIIGFYLQ
+339 
-353 DDGGKE
+353 
-359 STNICF
+359 
-365 TDIQLEL
+365 
-372 GNVATEYEPYKGGNK
+372 
-387 TTILSNTITG
+387 TTILSGNITG
-397 TISGRTDLKLGYQ
+397 TISGNINLKAGFV
-410 RTYTASLV
+410 RTYTANLV
-418 DEDGNTV
+418 NEDGDAV
-425 EWSDEFSW
+425 EWSDDFSW
-433 NIVGDIEVGLTE
+433 NIADDIEVSLTKSGNQVE
-445 NNGTVTLLVDDEDLV
+445 LLVEDEDLIGSTFFLQLLNGDTIITQIKITV
-460 DEMFKLTLCHGD
+460 VGMF
-472 KILDEI
+472 
-478 VITIVS
+478 
-484 PF
+484 

>member
-147 SINIPL
+147 TINIPL

-221 ISPTTPPEEDDGGK
+221 ISPTTPPEEDD
-235 NLFDVSQYTSLV
+235 
-247 RYDGVDI
+247 
-254 TSGHLTIEGSLI
+254 
-266 YNNYD
+266 
-271 YYNGGSWLTAQA
+271 
-283 PLELPIGT
+283 
-291 YTLSGKCKNLT
+291 
-302 LGKNIFCGVR
+302 
-312 FADNTSSRARTSVSD
+312 
-327 YNDGWFVFSYTF
+327 
-339 SVSNSTPIIGFYLQ
+339 
-353 DDGGKE
+353 
-359 STNICF
+359 
-365 TDIQLEL
+365 
-372 GNVATEYEPYKGGNK
+372 K
-387 TTILSNTITG
+387 TTISSGTITG
-397 TISGRTDLKLGYQ
+397 TIFGNKNLKVGFA
-410 RTYTASLV
+410 RTYTANLV
-418 DEDGNTV
+418 DEAGNIV
-425 EWSDEFSW
+425 EWSGSFSW

-445 NNGTVTLLVDDEDLV
+445 NGGTVTLLVDDEDLV

>member
-98 GKLQQCNYLL
+98 GKLHQCNYLL

-118 ERQAVVLSAS
+118 ERHAVILSAS

-221 ISPTTPPEEDDGGK
+221 ISPTTPPE
-235 NLFDVSQYTSLV
+235 
-247 RYDGVDI
+247 
-254 TSGHLTIEGSLI
+254 
-266 YNNYD
+266 
-271 YYNGGSWLTAQA
+271 
-283 PLELPIGT
+283 
-291 YTLSGKCKNLT
+291 
-302 LGKNIFCGVR
+302 
-312 FADNTSSRARTSVSD
+312 DND
-327 YNDGWFVFSYTF
+327 
-339 SVSNSTPIIGFYLQ
+339 
-353 DDGGKE
+353 
-359 STNICF
+359 
-365 TDIQLEL
+365 
-372 GNVATEYEPYKGGNK
+372 K
-387 TTILSNTITG
+387 TTISSGTITG
-397 TISGRTDLKLGYQ
+397 TISGNKSLKVGFA
-410 RTYTASLV
+410 RTYTANLV
-418 DEDGNTV
+418 DEEGNVV

-433 NIVGDIEVGLTE
+433 NIVGDIEVSLTE
-445 NNGTVTLLVDDEDLV
+445 NGNKVELLVEDEDLV
-460 DEMFKLTLCHGD
+460 DSTFFLQ
-472 KILDEI
+472 ILNGNS
-478 VITIVS
+478 VITQIGITVVGT
-484 PF
+484 F

>member
-42 LNGIETQLVINEGT
+42 LNGVETQLIINEGT
-56 QPYYKEFESMP
+56 QPYYKEFESIP

-153 DAEALKLKKSMAKKF
+153 DVEALKLKKSMAKKF

-221 ISPTTPPEEDDGGK
+221 ISPTTTPEEDD
-235 NLFDVSQYTSLV
+235 
-247 RYDGVDI
+247 
-254 TSGHLTIEGSLI
+254 
-266 YNNYD
+266 
-271 YYNGGSWLTAQA
+271 
-283 PLELPIGT
+283 
-291 YTLSGKCKNLT
+291 
-302 LGKNIFCGVR
+302 
-312 FADNTSSRARTSVSD
+312 
-327 YNDGWFVFSYTF
+327 
-339 SVSNSTPIIGFYLQ
+339 
-353 DDGGKE
+353 
-359 STNICF
+359 
-365 TDIQLEL
+365 
-372 GNVATEYEPYKGGNK
+372 K
-387 TTILSNTITG
+387 TTILSGAITG
-397 TISGRTDLKLGYQ
+397 TISGNKNLKVGFS

-418 DEDGNTV
+418 DEDGNVV
-425 EWSDEFSW
+425 EWSDEIKW
-433 NIVGDIEVGLTE
+433 NIVSNFAVGLTE
-445 NNGTVTLLVDDEDLV
+445 NNGTVTLLVDDEDFV
-460 DEMFKLTLCHGD
+460 DEMFKITLCQGD

-484 PF
+484 PV

>member
-1 MDRYTARINLHGTT
+1 MGHWETYNNRISINGSTT
-15 QRERMV
+15 RERRV
-21 NRTKANLQNK
+21 NEFKEKIARK
-31 VVDSLSYKTIK
+31 VIDSPSCKNIL

-118 ERQAVVLSAS
+118 ERHAVILSAS

-221 ISPTTPPEEDDGGK
+221 ISPTTPPEEDD
-235 NLFDVSQYTSLV
+235 
-247 RYDGVDI
+247 
-254 TSGHLTIEGSLI
+254 
-266 YNNYD
+266 
-271 YYNGGSWLTAQA
+271 
-283 PLELPIGT
+283 
-291 YTLSGKCKNLT
+291 
-302 LGKNIFCGVR
+302 
-312 FADNTSSRARTSVSD
+312 
-327 YNDGWFVFSYTF
+327 
-339 SVSNSTPIIGFYLQ
+339 
-353 DDGGKE
+353 
-359 STNICF
+359 
-365 TDIQLEL
+365 
-372 GNVATEYEPYKGGNK
+372 K
-387 TTILSNTITG
+387 TTILSGAITG
-397 TISGRTDLKLGYQ
+397 TIYGNKNLKVGFA
-410 RTYTASLV
+410 RTYTANLV
-418 DEDGNTV
+418 DEGSNSV
-425 EWSDEFSW
+425 EWSDEFKW
-433 NIVGDIEVGLTE
+433 KVVGDIDVNLTE
-445 NNGTVTLLVDDEDLV
+445 NNNTVTLLIDAEDLV
-460 DEMFKLTLCHGD
+460 DEMFKLTLCQGD

>member
-153 DAEALKLKKSMAKKF
+153 DAETLKLKKSMAKKF

-175 DPTAYLLANTGN
+175 DPTTYLLANTGN

-221 ISPTTPPEEDDGGK
+221 ISPTTPEEDD
-235 NLFDVSQYTSLV
+235 
-247 RYDGVDI
+247 
-254 TSGHLTIEGSLI
+254 
-266 YNNYD
+266 
-271 YYNGGSWLTAQA
+271 
-283 PLELPIGT
+283 
-291 YTLSGKCKNLT
+291 
-302 LGKNIFCGVR
+302 
-312 FADNTSSRARTSVSD
+312 
-327 YNDGWFVFSYTF
+327 
-339 SVSNSTPIIGFYLQ
+339 
-353 DDGGKE
+353 
-359 STNICF
+359 
-365 TDIQLEL
+365 
-372 GNVATEYEPYKGGNK
+372 K
-387 TTILSNTITG
+387 TTILNGSITG
-397 TISGRTDLKLGYQ
+397 TISGNKNLKVGFE
-410 RTYTASLV
+410 RTYTANLV
-418 DEDGNTV
+418 DGNGNTI
-425 EWSDEFSW
+425 EWSNDFYW
-433 NIVGDIEVGLTE
+433 NIYPESIVKLNINKNKVSILVEDENFIDRSIRIEVRYRGVFVCGIDIEINE
-445 NNGTVTLLVDDEDLV
+445 A
-460 DEMFKLTLCHGD
+460 F
-472 KILDEI
+472 
-478 VITIVS
+478 
-484 PF
+484 

>member
-221 ISPTTPPEEDDGGK
+221 ISPTIPPEEDD
-235 NLFDVSQYTSLV
+235 
-247 RYDGVDI
+247 
-254 TSGHLTIEGSLI
+254 
-266 YNNYD
+266 
-271 YYNGGSWLTAQA
+271 
-283 PLELPIGT
+283 
-291 YTLSGKCKNLT
+291 
-302 LGKNIFCGVR
+302 
-312 FADNTSSRARTSVSD
+312 
-327 YNDGWFVFSYTF
+327 
-339 SVSNSTPIIGFYLQ
+339 
-353 DDGGKE
+353 
-359 STNICF
+359 
-365 TDIQLEL
+365 
-372 GNVATEYEPYKGGNK
+372 K
-387 TTILSNTITG
+387 TTISSGTITG
-397 TISGRTDLKLGYQ
+397 TISGNKNLKVGID
-410 RTYTASLV
+410 RTYAASLV
-418 DEDGNTV
+418 DEDGYAV

-433 NIVGDIEVGLTE
+433 NIISDFDVISSHTGNLI
-445 NNGTVTLLVDDEDLV
+445 TLSVE
-460 DEMFKLTLCHGD
+460 DEMFVGD
-472 KILDEI
+472 SFILQIISGVDNVIISSVEI
-478 VITIVS
+478 NVIGLA
-484 PF
+484 